1 MVRAFR
7 ADVGAALELPRID
20 QLATTG
26 ALDPQILRDLQ
37 IGALLVRLLG
47 TKLAPTLEEIPH
59 RRHGAPFRGVS
70 GSLENGRIARTRA
83 RTRRS
88 PRSASRDRGSF
99 WRSDRRLSA
108 LALVSEM
115 RDERRGNRRGH
126 PE

>member
-37 IGALLVRLLG
+37 ITALLVRVLG

-70 GSLENGRIARTRA
+70 GSLENGRIVRTMWLGPTAYGTSPARTRA

-99 WRSDRRLSA
+99 WRSDGRLPA
-108 LALVSEM
+108 
-115 RDERRGNRRGH
+115 
-126 PE
+126 